1 MRRLATRRQVE
12 ALRRALAAVSK
23 GAQREV
29 AALWAGL
36 DWESDAAAAVEAL
49 ATHVTGVVNAFGDAA
64 ATEAADWTHALIGGE
79 RVLAPRVERAQ
90 VLGRLRWSVAE
101 AFKGN
106 ASRALETTL
115 QVVDHM
121 VAGQGKQTVAATSA
135 KAGVRFA
142 RVPSSMDSCDF
153 CIMLASRGFEYAT
166 AEAAGALKKF
176 HANCGCMVV
185 PDDGRPP
192 AGYDPDQ
199 LYQVYLKRDELA
211 GINRELKAAGLPMV
225 GHDRRADVLAAGVP
239 ARWTGDD
246 VMIAAARALLGPDKS
261 EPLGEA
267 GRIYSRRFGDHVLN
281 VVTGVGANGHMTI
294 EDFAWA

>member
-1 MRRLATRRQVE
+1 M
-12 ALRRALAAVSK
+12 
-23 GAQREV
+23 GAQREA
-29 AALWAGL
+29 AALWGRL
-36 DWESDAAAAVEAL
+36 DWESDAAASVEAL
-49 ATHVTGVVNAFGDAA
+49 ADPLTGVVNAFGDVA

-106 ASRALETTL
+106 QARALETTL
-115 QVVDHM
+115 QVVGHI
-121 VAGQGKQTVAATSA
+121 VAGQGKQTVAATCA

-142 RVPSSMDSCDF
+142 RVPSSADSCDF
-153 CIMLASRGFEYAT
+153 CIMLASRGFEYET

-192 AGYDPDQ
+192 AGYDPDA
-199 LYQVYLKRDELA
+199 LYNVYLKREELA
-211 GINRELKAAGLPMV
+211 GINQRLKAAGVPMV
-225 GHDRRADVLAAGVP
+225 GHDRRKDVLAAGVP
-239 ARWTGDD
+239 VGWSGDD
-246 VMIAAARALLGPDKS
+246 VMIGAARALLEPDKT
-261 EPLGEA
+261 EPLGDA
-267 GRIYSRRFGDHVLN
+267 GGRVYSRRFGDHVLK
-281 VVTGVGANGHMTI
+281 VVTGVGENGHTVI